1 MSCGRP
7 GIRCLASPRV
17 LIGETLSSRSTTDKP
32 MVTISTYFVPTSRS
46 PSSAF
51 ICRNVSGP
59 NVSLWNRCGIFV
71 KKKKKRFD

>member
-32 MVTISTYFVPTSRS
+32 WLRFLLISYLRLVLRLLRLFVETLVDRMY
-46 PSSAF
+46 
-51 ICRNVSGP
+51 
-59 NVSLWNRCGIFV
+59 RCGIV
-71 KKKKKRFD
+71 VEYL